1 MNTQKTLAIAFALSL
16 ALVGIAEAQDD
27 SGGSKTLAS
36 TINVYV
42 FPTEGQD
49 ANQQSMDEAACY
61 GWAVENTGNDPFDL
75 AKQAQQQQ
83 QQAEAAMQQ
92 AGQVGK
98 GSGAMG
104 AVGGA
109 AGGALIGAIAGD
121 TGKGAA
127 IGAGVGLIGGRA
139 RGRQANAQATSS
151 VEQQAAQQQAATA
164 EQIENFKKAFS
175 VCLEAADYMVKF

>member
-1 MNTQKTLAIAFALSL
+1 MNTQKTLSMAFAVML
-16 ALVGIAEAQDD
+16 ALVGIAEAQDS

-36 TINVYV
+36 TMNVYV
-42 FPTEGQD
+42 FPAEGQD

-61 GWAVENTGNDPFDL
+61 GWAVENTGSDPFDL

-83 QQAEAAMQQ
+83 QQADAAMQQ

-98 GSGAMG
+98 GAGATG
-104 AVGGA
+104 AVAGA

-139 RGRQANAQATSS
+139 RGRQAKAQATSS

-164 EQIENFKKAFS
+164 EQNENFKKAFS

>member
-1 MNTQKTLAIAFALSL
+1 MQTRTVFVMCFVTILAAAGV
-16 ALVGIAEAQDD
+16 AGAQDN

-36 TINVYV
+36 TMNVYV

-49 ANQQSMDEAACY
+49 ATQQSMDEASCY
-61 GWAVENTGNDPFDL
+61 NWAVNNTGTDPFDL
-75 AKQAQQQQ
+75 AKQAEQQQ
-83 QQAEAAMQQ
+83 QQAQAAMQQ
-92 AGQVGK
+92 AGQAGD
-98 GSGAMG
+98 GAGATG
-104 AVGGA
+104 AVAGA

-121 TGKGAA
+121 AGKGAA
-127 IGAGVGLIGGRA
+127 IGATTGFIVGRSA
-139 RGRQANAQATSS
+139 RRQAKSEATSS